1 MQLVCTLLH
10 SGDLGEPMV
19 EILELLVVVAEKKK
33 GKGYPL
39 RLF

>member
-10 SGDLGEPMV
+10 SGDLGEPIK
-19 EILELLVVVAEKKK
+19 EILELLVMVGEKKK